1 VLDAC
6 KSEEVEL
13 PILEVR
19 EVKKVS
25 LVVVTGDRGL
35 CGGYNSQIIKQTTK
49 RIAKLNSQGI
59 KVRYL
64 LFQFCYLFFLFI
76 FNSIL
81 LI

>member
-1 VLDAC
+1 MSIYCNFFRTQVFKTVLEAC

-35 CGGYNSQIIKQTTK
+35 CGGYNSQIIKQATK
-49 RIAKLNSQGI
+49 RIAKLESQGI
-59 KVRYL
+59 AVR
-64 LFQFCYLFFLFI
+64 I
-76 FNSIL
+76 
-81 LI
+81 

>member
-1 VLDAC
+1 MLEAC

-35 CGGYNSQIIKQTTK
+35 CGGYNSQVMI
-49 RIAKLNSQGI
+49 
-59 KVRYL
+59 
-64 LFQFCYLFFLFI
+64 
-76 FNSIL
+76 
-81 LI
+81 